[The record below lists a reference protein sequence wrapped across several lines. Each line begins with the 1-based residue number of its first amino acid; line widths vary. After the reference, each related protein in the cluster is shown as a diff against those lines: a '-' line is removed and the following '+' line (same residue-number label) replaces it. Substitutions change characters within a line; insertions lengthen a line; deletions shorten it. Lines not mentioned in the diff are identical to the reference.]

1 MRSINSPSIHQCY
14 ILDWRKEREINVL
27 RNCQI
32 LHCIYVMLWSIF
44 NFFKLK
50 LVQSEI
56 FLKVIQVTEGW
67 MQIEVTLNILYGAL
81 EGDISI
87 MLNIPTVYCYIS
99 KICSIFYYQ
108 KLKRLYFFFRVFIL
122 IKSLF
127 YWNGYSN
134 NIPVVSWHF
143 LTWLLFL
150 NWW

>member
-1 MRSINSPSIHQCY
+1 MRSINSTSIHQCY

-44 NFFKLK
+44 NFLKLK

-99 KICSIFYYQ
+99 KICSIFLLS
-108 KLKRLYFFFRVFIL
+108 KTEEVVFFFRVFIL

-127 YWNGYSN
+127 SWNGYSN

>member
-1 MRSINSPSIHQCY
+1 
-14 ILDWRKEREINVL
+14 
-27 RNCQI
+27 
-32 LHCIYVMLWSIF
+32 MLWSIF

-99 KICSIFYYQ
+99 KICSIFFLS
-108 KLKRLYFFFRVFIL
+108 KIEEVIFFFRVFIL

-127 YWNGYSN
+127 Y
-134 NIPVVSWHF
+134 
-143 LTWLLFL
+143 
-150 NWW
+150 